1 MKIKLL
7 ALCLLSG
14 WISSAQADV
23 LPKIVADNDTWALKF
38 ACDEKK
44 ENGSITEDNL
54 FYKLIHVYSIQKEQA
69 KRIVK
74 MINTIPAETIKVID
88 CEKASIEYNN
98 TQKK

>member
-54 FYKLIHVYSIQKEQA
+54 FYKLI
-69 KRIVK
+69 
-74 MINTIPAETIKVID
+74 ID